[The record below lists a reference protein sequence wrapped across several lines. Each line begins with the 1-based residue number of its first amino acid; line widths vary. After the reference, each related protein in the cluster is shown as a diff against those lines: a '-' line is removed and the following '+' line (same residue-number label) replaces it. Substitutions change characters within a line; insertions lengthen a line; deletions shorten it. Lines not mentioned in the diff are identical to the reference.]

1 MTDTRSSA
9 RTFALIVGAV
19 FLLVGVLGFIPGIT
33 TNYDD
38 MTFASHDGGTAL
50 LGIFQ
55 VNILHN
61 VVHLLFGVLGLVA
74 AKAAGP
80 ARTYLIAGGAT
91 YLVVWLYGILIE
103 KDGAANIININGADN
118 ALHLFLGLGML
129 DRKST
134 RLNSSH
140 ESTSRMPSSA

>member
-1 MTDTRSSA
+1 MTERSTA
-9 RTFALIVGAV
+9 QTLAMV
-19 FLLVGVLGFIPGIT
+19 FGVAFLAAGILGFIPGIT

-38 MTFASHDGGTAL
+38 MTFAGHDGDTAL
-50 LGIFQ
+50 LGIFE

-74 AKAAGP
+74 ARATGV

-91 YLVVWLYGILIE
+91 YLVVWLYGILI
-103 KDGAANIININGADN
+103 DGDSAANIININGADN

-129 DRKST
+129 GLGLIAGSEKTVGERRT
-134 RLNSSH
+134 AAAH
-140 ESTSRMPSSA
+140 